1 MAESEDKKK
10 QEFDMTGW
18 KLINV
23 KVRQTSVKRMFMF
36 KT

>member
-10 QEFDMTGW
+10 EEFDMTGW

-23 KVRQTSVKRMFMF
+23 KVRPT
-36 KT
+36 